1 MQTFTMFKSLGVTRR
16 MIRLISPVKSNGR
29 KMYSKTETNKTYDK
43 LKRSN
48 MNEKEDQYGK
58 EISTSEK
65 E

>member
-1 MQTFTMFKSLGVTRR
+1 
-16 MIRLISPVKSNGR
+16 MIRLISPVKRNGR
-29 KMYSKTETNKTYDK
+29 KIYSKASTGKTYVK

-58 EISTSEK
+58 ENSTSEK